1 VVFQFVYN
9 VKLQTD
15 VSLICVSQQ
24 NSGFELPSSKTIH
37 QQWVSNIYV
46 YLVFVLTWWFVFSSG
61 DDIGRGHVPEVTYD
75 NTGSRDNDDVYS
87 LVLGV
92 VLAFI
97 VIVVVMAIAIVLVCK
112 YYRCVLN
119 AMILYCIPN
128 V

>member
-1 VVFQFVYN
+1 
-9 VKLQTD
+9 
-15 VSLICVSQQ
+15 
-24 NSGFELPSSKTIH
+24 
-37 QQWVSNIYV
+37 
-46 YLVFVLTWWFVFSSG
+46 
-61 DDIGRGHVPEVTYD
+61 VPEVTYD

-97 VIVVVMAIAIVLVCK
+97 VLVVVMAIAIVLVCK

-119 AMILYCIPN
+119 AIILYCIPN

>member
-1 VVFQFVYN
+1 M
-9 VKLQTD
+9 
-15 VSLICVSQQ
+15 
-24 NSGFELPSSKTIH
+24 
-37 QQWVSNIYV
+37 
-46 YLVFVLTWWFVFSSG
+46 
-61 DDIGRGHVPEVTYD
+61 PEVTYD

-112 YYRCVLN
+112 HYRCVLN
-119 AMILYCIPN
+119 AIILYCIPN